1 MKRSNEPVFWSLFGA
16 GGMLS
21 ALTGA
26 ALVFVTGI
34 GVPLSLWLSPEL
46 MSYANMLA
54 FAQHWFGK
62 LVIFAVIT
70 LFLWHATL
78 RILLLLHDFAIRA
91 GPATALIGN
100 GLTMLCT
107 LTAAYLLL
115 ALGF

>member
-34 GVPLSLWLSPEL
+34 GIPLALLLSPEL
-46 MSYANMLA
+46 MSYPNMLA

-62 LVIFAVIT
+62 LAIFTVIT
-70 LFLWHATL
+70 LFLWHAML
-78 RILLLLHDFAIRA
+78 RILLLLHDFGIRA
-91 GPATALIGN
+91 GPVPAIIGN
-100 GLTMLCT
+100 GLALLCT
-107 LTAAYLLL
+107 LVAAYLLIS
-115 ALGF
+115 LGF